1 MTISL
6 PTYIRSYTFGS
17 RKAASDLILMAQ
29 KEKRNLGFLS
39 QNISSLNSISA
50 YTDMNVA
57 SLRTGSVNNF
67 VDFFRDFSIKTKE
80 FYSAINII
88 DSTMITASTILYSEI
103 MALEKSIKDMQ
114 KYVDNYAF
122 ISGEDDLFNGSFV
135 ETFSDNINIYLND
148 LVALEPV
155 DRDGQKFLRNEVGI
169 IDTVNGTLKSGSSL
183 VEYQMT
189 PRVLDYDNNYNQYI
203 SSESKIENL
212 FSEESSKSWTVTIK
226 SPSILRSRI
235 KEIDQYLNYNAQ
247 FLTGANACFTVQFQ
261 KPQRINCIRISP
273 NFGNDL
279 QLLQVILYKSIDKS
293 EISSVNDS
301 AGSAGNRTYVLQS
314 PLFINSSTDVSFEE
328 QQVSS
333 VKFIFN
339 QPMYRRVTNTASP
352 QEMHAK
358 ALNQFLSS
366 LRKKRLEKHD
376 KLQDVVYS
384 YFLRRNQIPY
394 LNADVGFMPDYY
406 TYRYPCED
414 TEPQYGALSEFL
426 QGNQTFV
433 EMDSK
438 NRFTN
443 TNKLTIMIE
452 SMVSYVLGNKL
463 RMSPSAYISVIK
475 DQNTQ
480 STNDIAH
487 DAHYPVNDVQS
498 AFHHSRQDSEEIVAT
513 TTRHQLAS
521 LDHTVDKI
529 GYYEYG
535 FSLKSI
541 KFILVS
547 NSSTKNTVVPTA
559 GNGISQSKTFFISKR
574 LNTNGYINKVKM
586 KSDYFIPQVLDT
598 SIDMKD
604 ACAIEFSVSNKN
616 QPENDSDWIP
626 IIPNRIL
633 YCKLR
638 NAFSEH

>member
-6 PTYIRSYTFGS
+6 PTYIRSYAFGS

-50 YTDMNVA
+50 YSDMNVA

-148 LVALEPV
+148 LIALEPV

-183 VEYQMT
+183 VEYQIT
-189 PRVLDYDNNYNQYI
+189 PRILDYDNNYDQYI

-212 FSEESSKSWTVTIK
+212 FSEEPSKSWTVTIK
-226 SPSILRSRI
+226 SPSILRSKI

-261 KPQRINCIRISP
+261 KPQKINCIRISP

-279 QLLQVILYKSIDKS
+279 QLLQVILYKSTDKS
-293 EISSVNDS
+293 EINSVNDS

-314 PLFINSSTDVSFEE
+314 PLFMNSSTDVSFEE

-452 SMVSYVLGNKL
+452 SMVSYVLGSKL
-463 RMSPSAYISVIK
+463 RMSPSAYISVVK
-475 DQNTQ
+475 DENTQ
-480 STNDIAH
+480 STNDIVH
-487 DAHYPVNDVQS
+487 NAHYPVNDVQS

-547 NSSTKNTVVPTA
+547 NASTKNTVVPTA

-574 LNTNGYINKVKM
+574 LNTSGYVNKIKM

-604 ACAIEFSVSNKN
+604 TCAIEFSVSNKN

-626 IIPNRIL
+626 IIPNR
-633 YCKLR
+633 
-638 NAFSEH
+638 NF